1 MSGMSKGAF
10 ADITSLRTTE
20 ERIVHM
26 NNILKFAV
34 FKKDRSL
41 FAIGGPWNAV
51 IDGGD
56 PSVDCSCLIQTAIRY
71 DLIKQYRLD
80 YSYNG
85 DVTFIQLGQI
95 CQGSSSS

>member
-10 ADITSLRTTE
+10 ADITSLRSTE
-20 ERIVHM
+20 ERVVHL
-26 NNILKFAV
+26 NNILKFAL

-41 FAIGGPWNAV
+41 FAIGGPWNAA

-71 DLIKQYRLD
+71 AVIKQGMMTNL
-80 YSYNG
+80 
-85 DVTFIQLGQI
+85 QL
-95 CQGSSSS
+95 C